1 MSDIIF
7 CLNSATLKTSL
18 HVGMVAVSLW
28 TKNVMNE
35 KIALMGVMKILATSL
50 SRKKQV
56 KPGFTNYQPRF
67 SQFFIRKK

>member
-1 MSDIIF
+1 MSDMIF

-50 SRKKQV
+50 SRKKKHTEKCLFQEIH
-56 KPGFTNYQPRF
+56 PQ
-67 SQFFIRKK
+67 I

>member
-35 KIALMGVMKILATSL
+35 KIALMGVMKILAASL
-50 SRKKQV
+50 SRKK
-56 KPGFTNYQPRF
+56 KPTEKCLFQEIHP
-67 SQFFIRKK
+67 QI